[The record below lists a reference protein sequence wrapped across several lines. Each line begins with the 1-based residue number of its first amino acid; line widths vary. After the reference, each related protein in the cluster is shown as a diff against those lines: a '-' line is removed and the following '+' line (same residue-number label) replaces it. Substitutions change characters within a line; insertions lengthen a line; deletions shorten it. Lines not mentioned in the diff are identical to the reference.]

1 MANTKQKQLHV
12 AKRGTK
18 QNKPQKK
25 PGDTSRNAS
34 NSENNTASTPSAT
47 APAASAG
54 PPQPPTHQTPKKQ
67 ESNRSSSPS
76 PRRVSSGV
84 NPRKVSA
91 GLKQLPPSAYQ
102 FVRESYLMLDS
113 DGTGSVSRSTLKEM
127 LKSIGMHEVGDSTL
141 DQMLDRTGEP
151 ITFAGYLAVMGD
163 LLADLPPRDEMDLML
178 DAFKMKDGSFDERA
192 MEQALLSE
200 GLSKEDIKTV
210 MKRFSK
216 PSRRC
221 DVFDANAFACTMS
234 V

>member
-1 MANTKQKQLHV
+1 MVNAKQKQLNV
-12 AKRGTK
+12 AKRGAR

-25 PGDTSRNAS
+25 PGDTGRNAS
-34 NSENNTASTPSAT
+34 NSDANTANDSSVAAAAANSDTPKP
-47 APAASAG
+47 PA
-54 PPQPPTHQTPKKQ
+54 HQTPKKQ
-67 ESNRSSSPS
+67 TNEPNSSPS

-127 LKSIGMHEVGDSTL
+127 LKSIGMHEVSDNTL
-141 DQMLDRTGEP
+141 DEMLDRTGEP

-178 DAFKMKDGSFDERA
+178 DAFKLKDGSFDERA

-200 GLSKEDIKTV
+200 GLSKEEIKTV

-216 PSRRC
+216 PSRKG
-221 DVFDANAFACTMS
+221 DVFDYSAFARTMS